1 MKRKLLILALIP
13 FFALG
18 CNDLFDTGDA
28 DKVWDGLELGLYPL
42 QQEVGINDGSA
53 AVEVQL
59 IGEQQSSDVS
69 VVFNIDGDSSAEEGV
84 HYNLTTSSPVTL
96 ESGTSTVDIV
106 VELIEDSVPEG
117 ETVSLIINLEDSDG
131 IPASPKISQSTTIIA
146 GE

>member
-28 DKVWDGLELGLYPL
+28 EKVWDGLELGLYPL
-42 QQEVGINDGSA
+42 QQEVSTSAGSA

-59 IGEQQSSDVS
+59 IGEQQDSDVS
-69 VVFNIDGDSSAEEGV
+69 VAFNVDGESTAEEGV

-96 ESGTSTVDIV
+96 GSGTSTVDIE
-106 VELIEDSVPEG
+106 VELIEDSVADG
-117 ETVSLIINLEDSDG
+117 ESVRLIINLEDSDG
-131 IPASPKISQSTTIIA
+131 IPASPNLAQSVTII
-146 GE
+146 GS